1 MYYAQLKTLECFLR
15 VEERRQRF
23 VWTCL
28 RGSPLAGHEHKF
40 QRFIGSLYELRWH
53 EVVSFLKQAA
63 PLLPIL
69 SRAWDESRYVH
80 GVDFEGGARPQQAQS
95 QMRQEAAS
103 GLRQFDPKEFTAIL
117 SSSLF
122 HMYTRMV
129 MLIEAVPNAL
139 AGAAESC
146 PCHRELLAGLTE
158 HRRCKLLQEQYGAGV
173 SACPMAGKLLPELV
187 AGELEVAC
195 QRVWAQQ
202 EGELF
207 LTAWGVQLR

>member
-1 MYYAQLKTLECFLR
+1 LNNDVHSSLSHWSVYYAQLKTLECFLR

-40 QRFIGSLYELRWH
+40 QRFKGSLYEQRWR

-103 GLRQFDPKEFTAIL
+103 GLRQFDPKEVTAIL

-129 MLIEAVPNAL
+129 TLIEAV
-139 AGAAESC
+139 
-146 PCHRELLAGLTE
+146 RT
-158 HRRCKLLQEQYGAGV
+158 RCLGRG
-173 SACPMAGKLLPELV
+173 C
-187 AGELEVAC
+187 
-195 QRVWAQQ
+195 
-202 EGELF
+202 
-207 LTAWGVQLR
+207 